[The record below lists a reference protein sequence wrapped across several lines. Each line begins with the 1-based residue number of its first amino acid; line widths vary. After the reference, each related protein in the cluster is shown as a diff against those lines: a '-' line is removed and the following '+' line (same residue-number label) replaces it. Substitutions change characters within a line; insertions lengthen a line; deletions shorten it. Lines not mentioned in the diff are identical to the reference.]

1 MENLGRLHQI
11 EEILF
16 SYYYYCYLTL
26 GSHSFYILYLQLQ
39 SSRLSKMET
48 DYHSNS
54 YQVEEMK
61 ANEGKLIK
69 QITDLEKQKQE
80 LNELR
85 LRDMDMQISL
95 QDRLVRGSYHEYHYV
110 YI

>member
-1 MENLGRLHQI
+1 
-11 EEILF
+11 
-16 SYYYYCYLTL
+16 
-26 GSHSFYILYLQLQ
+26 
-39 SSRLSKMET
+39 
-48 DYHSNS
+48 
-54 YQVEEMK
+54 MK